1 MDLPPVIEAGP
12 VRRREGNRR
21 VGLTLFSPPMP
32 GGFDLF
38 LAAHWQMAFGERA
51 AIEGVVAA
59 LKPTLA
65 IELGT
70 AQGGSLASIAAH
82 SAEVHTFDLSP
93 ALSDVPDHVHL
104 HAGDSHVLLPRL
116 LADLGRAGRNVDFA
130 LVDGDHAPDGV
141 RRDLTDLLDS
151 PAVGRTVILLHDMAN
166 EAVRAGAR
174 AVEFARYPKVA
185 YVDLGFIELPQRDG
199 ALVERWGGLGLVV
212 VDPDGALVD
221 VAGERP
227 VIADVHATEAPLRR
241 AVAPLRQARR
251 RARGTARRLL
261 NRVR

>member
-1 MDLPPVIEAGP
+1 
-12 VRRREGNRR
+12 
-21 VGLTLFSPPMP
+21 MP
-32 GGFDLF
+32 GGTDLF

-59 LKPTLA
+59 LRPALA

-82 SAEVHTFDLSP
+82 SAEVHTFDFEP
-93 ALSDVPDHVHL
+93 AVADVPAHVNL
-104 HAGDSHVLLPRL
+104 HVGDSHLLLPQV
-116 LADLGRAGRNVDFA
+116 LAELSAAGRNVDFA

-141 RRDLTDLLDS
+141 RRDLTDLLES
-151 PAVGRTVILLHDMAN
+151 PAVGHTVILLHDMAN
-166 EAVRAGAR
+166 EAVRGGVR
-174 AVEFARYPKVA
+174 AVDFARYPKVA
-185 YVDLGFIELPQRDG
+185 YVDLGFVELPQPDG

-212 VDPDGALVD
+212 VDPDGAFVD

-227 VIADVHATEAPLRR
+227 VIADARAAEAPLRR
-241 AVAPLRQARR
+241 AVAPLREARR

>member
-1 MDLPPVIEAGP
+1 
-12 VRRREGNRR
+12 
-21 VGLTLFSPPMP
+21 MP
-32 GGFDLF
+32 GRTDLF

-59 LKPTLA
+59 LRPALA

-82 SAEVHTFDLSP
+82 CSEVHTFDLEPSV
-93 ALSDVPDHVHL
+93 ADVPAHVHL
-104 HAGDSHVLLPRL
+104 HAGDSHVLLAQL
-116 LADLGRAGRNVDFA
+116 LAELVEAGRNVDFV
-130 LVDGDHAPDGV
+130 LVDGDHSPDGV

-166 EAVRAGAR
+166 EAVRAGVA
-174 AVEFARYPKVA
+174 AVEFGRYPKVA
-185 YVDLGFIELPQRDG
+185 YVDLGFIALPQPEG

-212 VDPDGALVD
+212 VDPDGELVD
-221 VAGERP
+221 VVGERP
-227 VIADVHATEAPLRR
+227 VIVDVHTREAPLRR
-241 AVAPLRQARR
+241 ATAPLREARR

-261 NRVR
+261 NRVG

>member
-1 MDLPPVIEAGP
+1 
-12 VRRREGNRR
+12 
-21 VGLTLFSPPMP
+21 MP
-32 GGFDLF
+32 GGTNLF
-38 LAAHWQMAFGERA
+38 LAANWQMAFGERA

-59 LKPTLA
+59 LGPALA

-82 SAEVHTFDLSP
+82 SAEVHTFDLEP
-93 ALSDVPDHVHL
+93 GIIDVPAHVHL
-104 HAGDSHVLLPRL
+104 HVGDSHVLLPQL
-116 LADLGRAGRNVDFA
+116 LAELAGAGRNVDFA
-130 LVDGDHAPDGV
+130 LVDGDHSPDGV
-141 RRDLTDLLDS
+141 RRDLTDLLES

-166 EAVRAGAR
+166 EAVRAGVR

-185 YVDLGFIELPQRDG
+185 YVDLGFVEVPQPDG

-212 VDPDGALVD
+212 VDLDGALVD
-221 VAGERP
+221 LAGERP
-227 VIADVHATEAPLRR
+227 VIADAGGAEAPLRR

-261 NRVR
+261 KRVR

>member
-1 MDLPPVIEAGP
+1 
-12 VRRREGNRR
+12 
-21 VGLTLFSPPMP
+21 MP
-32 GGFDLF
+32 GGTDLF

-59 LKPTLA
+59 LRPALA

-82 SAEVHTFDLSP
+82 SSEVHTFDLEP
-93 ALSDVPDHVHL
+93 AITDVPPHVRL

-116 LADLGRAGRNVDFA
+116 LSELAAAGRNVDFA

-166 EAVRAGAR
+166 EAVRGGAE
-174 AVEFARYPKVA
+174 AVDFARYPKIA
-185 YVDLGFIELPQRDG
+185 YVDLGFVEVPQRDG

-212 VDPDGALVD
+212 VDPDGTLVD
-221 VAGERP
+221 VPGERP
-227 VIADVHATEAPLRR
+227 VIAHVRAREAPLRR
-241 AVAPLRQARR
+241 AAAPLRQVRR

-261 NRVR
+261 NRAR